1 MINSSHETIDE
12 VNKMRR
18 VYLDHSATTPLRP
31 EVVEAMQVALTEQFG
46 NPSSIHSFGR
56 AAKKLIEEAREQ
68 VALLIGAKPE
78 EIVFTSGGTEADNM
92 AVIGTALANQKK
104 GKHIITS
111 SIEHHALLDSCHW
124 LEKNGFEVTYLP
136 VDRDG
141 LVRVEDV
148 LAAIRDDT
156 ILISIMHVNNE
167 VGTIQ
172 PIEEIGKIAKERG
185 IIFHSDAVQSVGK
198 IPVDVNDLQVD
209 LLTLS
214 AHKIYGPKG
223 IGALYIRK
231 GTKIQPIHFGGGQER
246 KRRPGT
252 ENVPGI
258 VGFGK
263 ACELARRDLPEEQKL
278 AVLRDK
284 LIDGL
289 LERIPDCQLNG
300 HRTKRVPTNVNVSIR
315 YVEGES
321 MLLSLDLV
329 GIAASSGSACT
340 SGSLDPSHVLLAM
353 GICHEIAHGS
363 LRMTLGRDNTEEDI
377 DYVLEH
383 LPKIVERL
391 RKMSPLYCEKAAKCE
406 QKEMCQNVQ

>member
-1 MINSSHETIDE
+1 
-12 VNKMRR
+12 MRR

>member
-92 AVIGTALANQKK
+92 AVIGAALANQKK